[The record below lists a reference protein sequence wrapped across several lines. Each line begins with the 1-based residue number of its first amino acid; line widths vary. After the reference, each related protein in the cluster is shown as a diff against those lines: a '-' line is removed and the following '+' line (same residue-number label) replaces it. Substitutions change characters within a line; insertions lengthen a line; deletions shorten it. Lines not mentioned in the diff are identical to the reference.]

1 MMSWVCADVVARFSS
16 EVGMTMEQRKRWPHK
31 PLSEAILSIA
41 LLTGAVGS
49 QALSFQFGEDREW
62 QLDWDTN
69 VAYTAQMRVAKRDD
83 NQFRYR
89 DTGDLEADSR
99 AWAVLI
105 NANDGDNNFDRG
117 DLVQNKVSAVTEVD
131 LSWRTLGL
139 FARARTYYDEVYDQ
153 DTALSQQ
160 NYLTYNNNT
169 KFPNGDAY
177 FRQFPDGTVDEHRD
191 RLEMLDYFLYASGE
205 AFGDHLYSIRL
216 GSQVINWGEAT
227 FTQGINGLQ
236 NRADLIARNTPGVE
250 VKEILLPTGAV
261 YGQIDLTM
269 DLTFEAYYQY
279 EWKKTEL
286 NGVGSYFSDRD
297 FLGPGARNFLIPI
310 GSNPDNIT
318 AVPRTAD
325 DSASASGQ
333 WGAALHWI
341 VLGDTDI
348 GLYYISAHSKAPAY
362 QINYPAS
369 GSPLPESY
377 TIVYFEDIQGYAASF
392 TTVLG
397 ITNVQGEVSFKT
409 GMPVV
414 LENGD
419 PVEGDLA
426 SYQIGGSYVFEP
438 NVLWDDANLTF
449 ELAGAY
455 LTSHDSG
462 ELLYDDNGTVINLR
476 LELAYLNLMPGLDLK
491 VPIFFRRGMDGN
503 ILESEMVEDSSAVN
517 IEFQFIYLN
526 NFTTKIGYSNFF
538 DGGEN
543 TYINDRDNISLNI
556 SYSF

>member
-1 MMSWVCADVVARFSS
+1 MDQHERWQRKQAVVA
-16 EVGMTMEQRKRWPHK
+16 VP
-31 PLSEAILSIA
+31 AA
-41 LLTGAVGS
+41 LLLVGAVGA
-49 QALSFQFGEDREW
+49 QALSFQFGEELEW
-62 QLDWDTN
+62 ELDWDTN
-69 VAYTAQMRVAKRDD
+69 VAYTAQWRVARRDD
-83 NQFRYR
+83 DQFRYR
-89 DTGDLEADSR
+89 DTGNLEADSR
-99 AWAVLI
+99 AYAVLI

-117 DLVQNKVSAVTEVD
+117 DMVQNKVSAVTEMD
-131 LSWRTLGL
+131 LSWRDLGV
-139 FARARTYYDEVYDQ
+139 FVRGRSYYDEVYDQ
-153 DTALSQQ
+153 DTDLSQE

-169 KFPNGDAY
+169 KFPGGDAY

-191 RLEMLDYFLYASGE
+191 KLELLDYFFYASGE
-205 AFGDHLYSIRL
+205 LAGDHLYSIRL

-261 YGQIDLTM
+261 YGQVDLTM

-279 EWKKTEL
+279 QWKKTEL

-310 GSNPDNIT
+310 GPNPDSIT
-318 AVPRTAD
+318 AVSRTAD
-325 DSASASGQ
+325 EAASNSGQ

-341 VLGDTDI
+341 VFGDTDL
-348 GLYYISAHSKAPAY
+348 GFYYINAHNKAPAY
-362 QINYPAS
+362 RINYPAD
-369 GSPLPESY
+369 GGLIPESY

-397 ITNVQGEVSFKT
+397 TTNVQGEVSFKT

-414 LENGD
+414 LESGD

-426 SYQIGGSYVFEP
+426 SYQLGGSYVFEP
-438 NVLWDDANLTF
+438 NALWDDANLTF

-462 ELLYDDNGTVINLR
+462 ELLYDDNGMVINLR
-476 LELAYLNLMPGLDLK
+476 LEMAYLNLMPGLDLK
-491 VPIFFRRGMDGN
+491 VPIFFRRGLDGN
-503 ILESEMVEDSSAVN
+503 VLESEMVEDSSAVN

-526 NFTTKIGYSNFF
+526 NFTAKVGYSNFF

-543 TYINDRDNISLNI
+543 TYINDRDNISFNI